1 VPSFPRPPVREPSG
15 RKQNWIPACAGMTNP
30 MAHDPHHHGSDHAHH
45 GVGHIVSP
53 KILIATAVALLCLT
67 GITVWS
73 VRIDFAEFDL
83 KEMNIF
89 VAMGIA
95 LVKATLVCLFF
106 MHLRWDRPFNGFI
119 LVGSLAFV
127 ALFIAFT
134 LTDTAEYQPEIQKVV
149 TPLIQAEL
157 DKLPK

>member
-1 VPSFPRPPVREPSG
+1 
-15 RKQNWIPACAGMTNP
+15 
-30 MAHDPHHHGSDHAHH
+30 MAHDPHHHGSDHAAHH

-53 KILIATAVALLCLT
+53 KILITTAVALLILT
-67 GITVWS
+67 GITVMS

-83 KEMNIF
+83 KELNIF
-89 VAMGIA
+89 VALGIA

-127 ALFIAFT
+127 ALFIAFAM
-134 LTDTAEYQPEIQKVV
+134 TDSSEYQPEIQKIV
-149 TPLIQAEL
+149 TPTIQSEL

>member
-1 VPSFPRPPVREPSG
+1 
-15 RKQNWIPACAGMTNP
+15 
-30 MAHDPHHHGSDHAHH
+30 MAQHPHHHGSDHAHH

-53 KILIATAVALLCLT
+53 KILIATAVALLFLT
-67 GITVWS
+67 GLTVMS

-89 VAMGIA
+89 VALGIA
-95 LVKATLVCLFF
+95 MVKATLVCLFF

-119 LVGSLAFV
+119 LVGSLGFV
-127 ALFIAFT
+127 ALFIAFAM
-134 LTDTAEYQPEIQKVV
+134 TDSAEYQPEIQKII
-149 TPLIQAEL
+149 TPVIQTEL